1 MAYFQFVLI
10 CLFFG
15 TNFFMMDRANR
26 WFGPIEVATGR
37 LLGGAAFLAIVWLLI
52 ERKKRLRWANFRD
65 IIIAAFIA
73 FSCPYLLQ
81 PALIG
86 QGYGHSFFGT
96 TVAFTP
102 LLTMLVSI
110 PLLGVRPSK
119 RQLVG
124 VLLGLGFVTL
134 LLADGNLRGIP
145 TWILALAFLIPVL
158 YAVGNTW
165 IGRTLSDADS
175 TPMCCAMMSIGALM
189 LVPFLASSQAQNALG
204 IAPPAERTD
213 FAIALFALLWLG
225 VVGTGLCAWMFIRLI
240 QSKGPL
246 FPVMVTYVVP
256 VVAMAWGLS
265 DGEKT
270 TTLQM
275 IAIAGIFSM
284 VAMVQVPQKKDSS
297 EVLSNSGEDT
307 SLKQETDPQ
316 PLPAEL

>member
-15 TNFFMMDRANR
+15 SNFFMMDRANR

-37 LLGGAAFLAIVWLLI
+37 LVGGAVFLAIVWLLI
-52 ERKKRLRWANFRD
+52 ERKKRLRWANLRD
-65 IIIAAFIA
+65 ILIAAFIA
-73 FSCPYLLQ
+73 FACPYLLQ

-119 RQLVG
+119 RQLLG

-145 TWILALAFLIPVL
+145 SWILALAFFVPVL

-175 TPMCCAMMSIGALM
+175 TPMCCAMMCLAALM
-189 LVPFLASSQAQNALG
+189 LTPFLASQALQEGLH
-204 IAPPAERTD
+204 ITPPEVRTD
-213 FAIALFALLWLG
+213 FATATFALLWLG
-225 VVGTGLCAWMFIRLI
+225 IVGTGLCAWMFIRLI

-275 IAIAGIFSM
+275 VAIAGIFSM
-284 VAMVQVPQKKDSS
+284 VALVQVPQKKKSTQ
-297 EVLSNSGEDT
+297 VAPNSASDKHLE
-307 SLKQETDPQ
+307 QESDAQ